1 MTSVELTSPRV
12 TVIIVNYNGGPLLA
26 ECVRSVLDSTI
37 PVEVRV
43 SDNASSDASLI
54 ELRLSAGQDARLK
67 ILENPSNLGFARA
80 NNVALV
86 GAKGDYI
93 LFLNP
98 DCILHPGTLDNMCR
112 LFEQDPA
119 VGMAG
124 CLIRNPDGSEQPG
137 CRRSIP
143 TPWRTFVQI
152 TGLYRLQRWSP
163 GFQSYLHAGHPLPE
177 SPEEIEAISGAFM
190 LVRRQA
196 LESVGPM
203 DEGYFMHFEDLDWCL
218 RFRQA
223 GWKVLFEPRVEIVH
237 IGGVCTASRPIGVEY
252 RKHLGMAR
260 FYRKFFRQHNYLLM
274 YLGLMPGILLRF
286 VLRILLHLMARIG
299 FYPAREP
306 RLEAK
311 AIALA
316 YQRQR
321 PPVPVRTRP
330 GAQRVVVTGATSLIG
345 DYLLPLLVGAGHEVH
360 AISRRP
366 PDYGRSSGLIWH
378 HADISREMP
387 EVIRAADVLIH
398 LAPLASLP
406 GIMEAAGNA
415 CPRRVIG
422 FGTTSLF
429 TKAASALE
437 EERQLVEGLRDA
449 ETRIARLAEIEGI
462 DWTVFRPTLV
472 YHLGRDKNVTTIAL
486 FLRKFGFF
494 PLVGGSRGRRQ
505 PVHAEDLARA
515 TLSVI
520 DQPKSFGK
528 AYNLSGG
535 EILSYRDMVERIAR
549 LLEVD
554 VRLVD
559 IPLPLLKTI
568 ILLVAHVPRF
578 RHLNTEMATRISA
591 DMCFENGDAV
601 RDFGFRPRSFLE
613 AAGSQAG
620 RPA

>member
-1 MTSVELTSPRV
+1 MKTRSEAPRPLV
-12 TVIIVNYNGGPLLA
+12 SVIIVNYNGGPLLA
-26 ECVRSVLDSTI
+26 ECVRSVLDSTV
-37 PVEVRV
+37 PVEVVV
-43 SDNASSDASLI
+43 SDNASTDASLI
-54 ELRLSAGQDARLK
+54 ELRLTATNEPRLR

-80 NNVALV
+80 NNVALSRV
-86 GAKGDYI
+86 RGPYI

-98 DCILHPGTLDNMCR
+98 DCILKKDTLEQMLV
-112 LFEQDPA
+112 LFEQDA
-119 VGMAG
+119 GIGMAG

-143 TPWRTFVQI
+143 SPWRTFVQI
-152 TGLYRLQRWSP
+152 TGLYRLQALNLR
-163 GFQSYLHAGHPLPE
+163 FRSYLHAGEPLPGE
-177 SPEEIEAISGAFM
+177 AGEIEAISGAFM
-190 LVRRQA
+190 LVRQAA

-218 RFRQA
+218 RFSHQ
-223 GWKVLFEPRVEIVH
+223 GWKVVFEPRVEILH

-260 FYRKFFRQHNYLLM
+260 FYRKFFRQHNYLLL
-274 YLGLMPGILLRF
+274 YLVLMPGILGRF
-286 VLRILLHLMARIG
+286 MIRILFHLMARIG

-311 AIALA
+311 AVALE

-321 PPVPVRTRP
+321 PQVSRSKHP
-330 GAQRVVVTGATSLIG
+330 GLGRVVVTGATSLIG
-345 DYLLPLLVGAGHEVH
+345 DYLLPLLVGEGYEVH
-360 AISRRP
+360 AISRKP
-366 PDYGRSSGLIWH
+366 PDYGRAAGLIWH

-387 EVIRAADVLIH
+387 QVIRSADILIH

-406 GIMEAAGNA
+406 DILEAAGME

-429 TKAASALE
+429 TKASSALE

-449 ETRIARLAEIEGI
+449 ESRIARLGETLGI
-462 DWTVFRPTLV
+462 HWTVFRPTLV
-472 YHLGRDKNVTTIAL
+472 YHLGRDKNVTTISL
-486 FLRKFGFF
+486 FLKKFGFF
-494 PLVGGSRGRRQ
+494 PLVDGSRGKRQ

-515 TLSVI
+515 TLTVI
-520 DQPKSFGK
+520 GEPKAFCK

-535 EILSYRDMVERIAR
+535 EILSYREMVERIAR
-549 LLEVD
+549 TLEVN

-568 ILLVAHVPRF
+568 ILMVSHLPRF

-591 DMCFENGDAV
+591 DMCFDNGDAV
-601 RDFGFRPRSFLE
+601 RDFGFTPRTFL
-613 AAGSQAG
+613 
-620 RPA
+620 